1 MFFESFQFLRSSVDG
16 LVRILSKDNRRR
28 SENMI
33 ENNNQIDLKL

>member
-1 MFFESFQFLRSSVDG
+1 MFFESFQFLRSSVDS

-28 SENMI
+28 SKNMI

>member
-16 LVRILSKDNRRR
+16 LVRILSEDNRRR